1 MKPSESDLAR
11 AAATAA
17 AEGAIA
23 AARAAAQAQP
33 ALDWICDDGALH
45 AAGSACDCALGDDD
59 Q

>member
-11 AAATAA
+11 AAAAAA

-33 ALDWICDDGALH
+33 ASDWICDRGGLH
-45 AAGSACDCALGDDD
+45 AVGAACVCLIDDD
-59 Q
+59 DE